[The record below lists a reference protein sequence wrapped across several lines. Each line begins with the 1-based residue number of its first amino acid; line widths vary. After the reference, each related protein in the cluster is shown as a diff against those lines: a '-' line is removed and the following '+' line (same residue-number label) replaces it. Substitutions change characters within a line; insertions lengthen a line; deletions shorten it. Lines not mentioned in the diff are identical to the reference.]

1 MPDFKRY
8 RDQFGHEFTAARS
21 PKEGWTELKDEPA
34 VDRAGKPLPAKPA
47 DLDAIPKKALKA
59 ATTTTARTGNSSEG
73 A

>member
-1 MPDFKRY
+1 MFKRY

-21 PKEGWTELKDEPA
+21 PKEGWTELEDEPA

-47 DLDAIPKKALKA
+47 DPSAIPKKALKP
-59 ATTTTARTGNSSEG
+59 TTTARTGTSNEG